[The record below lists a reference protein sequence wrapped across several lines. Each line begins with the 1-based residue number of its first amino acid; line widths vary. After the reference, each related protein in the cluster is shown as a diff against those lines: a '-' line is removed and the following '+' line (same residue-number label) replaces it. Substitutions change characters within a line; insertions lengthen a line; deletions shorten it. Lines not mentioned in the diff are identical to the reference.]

1 MKKFNENKIIK
12 NISRLFD
19 FNSNFKFTDDLHMLK
34 GIGDDSAYWK
44 DKNYAYCTS
53 TDSLVENVHFKLDY
67 FSAIDIGK
75 KSIAVNLSDIA
86 AMGATPLGMLIN
98 LGITKK
104 QDERWIDE
112 FYQGVYELS
121 DSYRSP
127 LIGGDLVYSPH
138 LFISVTCI
146 GYRKLDQNSNTEIFL
161 DRSKL
166 NEGDMLYVTGFLGD
180 SRAGLDILNSDTY
193 NSPYKIHEQKLIQSH
208 IYKKPRL
215 DVGLKLIENGI
226 TNCIDISDGL
236 LIDSKRLATESG
248 VSININEKSLPISD
262 DLKLA
267 FPDDYLNYAL
277 IGGEDY
283 ELLFSAPKSMNRS
296 LLDIFKELNI
306 KLSQIGEIR
315 KGQSEIFLD
324 NELTDIKGWDHF
336 ENQL

>member
-1 MKKFNENKIIK
+1 MTKFNENKIIK
-12 NISRLFD
+12 NITRLFN
-19 FNSNFKFTDDLHMLK
+19 FKSNFKFTDDLILLK

-44 DKNYAYCTS
+44 DANYAYCTS

-67 FSAIDIGK
+67 FSALDIGK

-104 QDERWIDE
+104 QDERWIDD
-112 FYQGVYELS
+112 FYKGVYELS
-121 DSYRSP
+121 GSYNSP

-138 LFISVTCI
+138 LFISVTCF

-161 DRSKL
+161 DRSKS
-166 NEGDMLYVTGFLGD
+166 NEDDILYVTGFLGD
-180 SRAGLDILNSDTY
+180 SRAGLDILNSDIY
-193 NSPYKIHEQKLIQSH
+193 HSPYKTYEQKLIQSH

-215 DVGLKLIENGI
+215 EVGLKLIENGI

-236 LIDSKRLATESG
+236 LIDSERLAIESEI
-248 VSININEKSLPISD
+248 SININQKSLPISEN
-262 DLKLA
+262 LKLA
-267 FPDDYLNYAL
+267 FPDNYLNYAL

-283 ELLFSAPKSMNRS
+283 ELLFSAPKSMNS
-296 LLDIFKELNI
+296 TLLDIFEDLNI

-324 NELTDIKGWDHF
+324 NELTDVKGWDHF

>member
-12 NISRLFD
+12 NISRLFN

-127 LIGGDLVYSPH
+127 LIGGDLVYSQH